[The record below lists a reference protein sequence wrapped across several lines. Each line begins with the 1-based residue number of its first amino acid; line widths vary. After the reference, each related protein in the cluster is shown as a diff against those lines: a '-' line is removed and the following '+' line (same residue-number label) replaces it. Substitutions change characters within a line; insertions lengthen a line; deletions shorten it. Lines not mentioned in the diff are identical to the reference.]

1 MNRAIRLGAV
11 ALGCWLSGL
20 AVAAAALITPAH
32 EATLEGWLGQ
42 GDLTFTQVYALQAG
56 HTPEDFHTAVDGKGA
71 TFVLMMATLW
81 GSTPAPPPVLIGGYN
96 PQSWAT
102 AGTPGGNGYNL
113 TPDPADRTA
122 FIFNLSTSVIQRQ
135 RLSQSPNVSGD
146 HQTLNLPT
154 WGPAFGAGR
163 DLGVSNFGPAGG
175 SAYGRSY
182 GSPPE
187 AMCGGQSEIG
197 GPNIFGLECHQSFF
211 TVGAMEVYTIAPVT
225 TVPDP
230 TSTLPLLTL
239 AGAALAAARRH
250 IH

>member
-1 MNRAIRLGAV
+1 MNRAIRLGTV

-32 EATLEGWLGQ
+32 EATLEGWLGK
-42 GDLTFTQVYALQAG
+42 GNLTFTQVYALQDG
-56 HTPEDFHTAVDGKGA
+56 HTPADFHAAADGKGA
-71 TFVLMMATLW
+71 TFVLMMATLV
-81 GSTPAPPPVLIGGYN
+81 STSAPPAVLIGGYN

-102 AGTPGGNGYNL
+102 EGTSANGYNL
-113 TPDPADRTA
+113 TPDPANRTA

-135 RLSQSPNVSGD
+135 RLSTSPNVLGD
-146 HQTLNLPT
+146 YQTLNLPN

-163 DLGVSNFGPAGG
+163 DLGVSNFGNAGG

-182 GSPPE
+182 GSPPG
-187 AMCGGQSEIG
+187 AMCGGQFEIG

-225 TVPDP
+225 TVPEP
-230 TSTLPLLTL
+230 TSTLPLLAL